1 MLSLISLPAR
11 HGRIDGRKAG
21 GLHSPEMNLSQ
32 LRENLLKPAVDRLE
46 SCLGPGDGGPAGRA
60 ANRHPGPV
68 RHPAILGGRNQCEA
82 GSESGLWTEVDKL

>member
-1 MLSLISLPAR
+1 
-11 HGRIDGRKAG
+11 
-21 GLHSPEMNLSQ
+21 MNLSQ

-68 RHPAILGGRNQCEA
+68 RDPAILGGRNQCEA
-82 GSESGLWTEVDKL
+82 GIESGQALSSIFISFLRGNAH